1 MDHVARVARA
11 ALAFGARVKTPED
24 NAESRELSTAA
35 EPDFITHDQF
45 VRRFPTL
52 VLGRKFPKK
61 RESILTLLVSAMLEI
76 DVGRQ
81 LSEAVINEKLQAW
94 ADAYGNALGL
104 DRVTVRRLLVDERYL
119 HRDRPGTTYVLRARS
134 PRFGYD
140 WSIRSLDLRE
150 LVADAAH
157 ERAERKRSRAA
168 SSEDEPS

>member
-1 MDHVARVARA
+1 MT
-11 ALAFGARVKTPED
+11 TPED
-24 NAESRELSTAA
+24 VGAASELRTAPEPEYVTRE
-35 EPDFITHDQF
+35 QF
-45 VRRFPTL
+45 VRRFPML
-52 VLGRKFPKK
+52 VLEQRKFPKK

-81 LSEAVINEKLQAW
+81 LTEAAVNDKLQTW
-94 ADAYGNALGL
+94 ADAYGNALGF
-104 DRVTVRRLLVDERYL
+104 DRVTVRRLLVDESYL

-157 ERAERKRSRAA
+157 ARAERKRSREH
-168 SSEDEPS
+168 SSGTEPS